1 MHELLLDVKGQ
12 SSASS
17 LLNNIYTSQ
26 RIPNAILLTGTEGVG
41 KFYSAIQFLKMIN
54 GNSEIINQKISNLAE
69 PYVKL
74 IRPLPRGK
82 SETNFDLPLDKLSQE
97 DIDSIN
103 EQIKQKSNNPYYQ
116 IKINNA
122 NNIKINSIREI
133 NKFLALNYNEINYRG
148 IILIDA
154 HKMSTEAQNA
164 FLKNL
169 EEPPENAIFLLLSD
183 QPELLLSTIKSRC
196 WTVNFAPL
204 SNFELKQ
211 ILLTKFNYS
220 EETEDAI
227 EEILP
232 WPNGSAT
239 KAVTYLETN
248 FEKIVQ
254 KTISVLRYSLA
265 GKYFTASKEFS
276 SLLESSSEIDIKNII
291 DLIIMWFN
299 DTLKMKYNI
308 NGVKFKNYT
317 DTLEKYNS
325 RFYYFDIN
333 EIVNNLNRTKN
344 AIDNNVNLNLIMMK
358 IIFDISSIGMKT
370 KWPINRKLIQITSV
384 RY

>member
-12 SSASS
+12 SAASN
-17 LLNNIYTSQ
+17 LLDNIYTSQ
-26 RIPNAILLTGTEGVG
+26 RIPNAILLAGTEGVG
-41 KFYSAIQFLKMIN
+41 KFYSALQFLKIIN
-54 GNSEIINQKISNLAE
+54 GNTELVNQKISTISE

-74 IRPLPRGK
+74 IFPLPRGK
-82 SETNFDLPLDKLSQE
+82 SETNFDLPYDKLSQD

-103 EQIKQKSNNPYYQ
+103 DQVKQKSKNPYHQ
-116 IKINNA
+116 IRINNA

-133 NKFLALNYNEINYRG
+133 NKFLALNYNEIKYRG

-154 HKMSTEAQNA
+154 HKMSVEAQNA

-196 WTVNFAPL
+196 WTINFSPL
-204 SNFELKQ
+204 SNLEIKE
-211 ILLTKFNYS
+211 ILFAKFNYS
-220 EETEDAI
+220 QESNESID
-227 EEILP
+227 EILP
-232 WPNGSAT
+232 FTNGSAT
-239 KAVTYLETN
+239 TAVTFIETN
-248 FEKIVQ
+248 FEKIIQ

-276 SLLESSSEIDIKNII
+276 TLLESNAEIDIKNII

-299 DTLKMKYNI
+299 DTLKLKYTI
-308 NGVKFKNYT
+308 NGIKYKNYV
-317 DTLEKYNS
+317 DTLEKYNN

-333 EIVNNLNRTKN
+333 KIVNNLNKTKN
-344 AIDNNVNLNLIMMK
+344 AIDSNVNLNLIMMK
-358 IIFDISSIGMKT
+358 IIFDISSIGMKI
-370 KWPINRKLIQITSV
+370 K
-384 RY
+384 

>member
-41 KFYSAIQFLKMIN
+41 KFYSALQFLKMIN

-69 PYVKL
+69 PYLKL
-74 IRPLPRGK
+74 IQPLPRGK

-232 WPNGSAT
+232 FSNGSAT
-239 KAVTYLETN
+239 TAVTYLETN

-370 KWPINRKLIQITSV
+370 K
-384 RY
+384 